1 MHHAPTVSV
10 HIGSVAT
17 PADHESME
25 EETLKMESTYQ
36 KAAIGEQSAVSKY
49 LHAAPS
55 FPHAYFSATELFIG
69 RHGALSPENS
79 TARLFSAKWFV

>member
-1 MHHAPTVSV
+1 MHQQSPSTLAVLQHQR
-10 HIGSVAT
+10 I
-17 PADHESME
+17 ME